1 MLIVI
6 LLLQYIWPCAS
17 INPAVA

>member
-1 MLIVI
+1 MFIVI